1 MIKKIFDFFFSIFVL
16 ILLLPVFMVFL
27 IIVFLHDFSNP
38 IYLAPRIGKNK
49 KKFNCYKIR
58 TMVKNADKSGVFSTS
73 DSDNRI
79 TKIGAFLRKTKI
91 DELLQL
97 INVIKFEMSVVGP
110 RPNVEEDVKKY
121 TNFEN
126 NILSVRPGITD
137 FSSIVFSDEGEI
149 LKNSLNPDKDYNLLI
164 RPWKSRLAL
173 LYIENQNFLLD
184 VWIIILTVINFL
196 KRDYALYLISK
207 CVSKFRNV
215 EDDLVEIILRKKK
228 LKPHLPPGINA

>member
-1 MIKKIFDFFFSIFVL
+1 MINKIFDFFFSIFVL
-16 ILLLPVFMVFL
+16 IIFLPVL
-27 IIVFLHDFSNP
+27 IVFLLIVFLQDFSNP
-38 IYLAPRIGKNK
+38 IYSAPRIGKNK

-97 INVIKFEMSVVGP
+97 INVIKFEMSIVGP

-121 TNFEN
+121 TNLEN

-184 VWIIILTVINFL
+184 LWIIILTVINFL
-196 KRDYALYLISK
+196 RRDYSLYLISK
-207 CVSKFRNV
+207 YVSKFRNV
-215 EDDLVEIILRKKK
+215 EDGLVEIILRKNR
-228 LKPHLPPGINA
+228 LKPSLPPGANL